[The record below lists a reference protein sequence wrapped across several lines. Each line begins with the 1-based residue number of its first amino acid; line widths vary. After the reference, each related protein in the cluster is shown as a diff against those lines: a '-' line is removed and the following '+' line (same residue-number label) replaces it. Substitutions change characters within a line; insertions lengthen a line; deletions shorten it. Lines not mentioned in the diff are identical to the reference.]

1 MIERPEALYLG
12 WLLIIAGAAI
22 TLLRHRL
29 AVYRRDL
36 DSGRRGARPSAG
48 PADLTLNGVIF
59 ACVGVLLMFGGLLL
73 IAQEPVRWMLG
84 LR

>member
-1 MIERPEALYLG
+1 LYGWFMIVS
-12 WLLIIAGAAI
+12 GAAI

-36 DSGRRGARPSAG
+36 DSGRRGATPPSGRAG
-48 PADLTLNGVIF
+48 LTLNSVIF
-59 ACVGVLLMFGGLLL
+59 ACVGVLLMLGGLLL
-73 IAQEPVRWMLG
+73 IATEPVRWLLG

>member
-1 MIERPEALYLG
+1 
-12 WLLIIAGAAI
+12 LIVSGAAI

-36 DSGRRGARPSAG
+36 DSGRRGASPPAG
-48 PADLTLNGVIF
+48 RADLTLNGVIF
-59 ACVGVLLMFGGLLL
+59 ACVGVLLMLGGLLL
-73 IAQEPVRWMLG
+73 IVQEPIRWMLG

>member
-1 MIERPEALYLG
+1 MIVG
-12 WLLIIAGAAI
+12 GAAI

-36 DSGRRGARPSAG
+36 DSGRRGAKPPSGQAG
-48 PADLTLNGVIF
+48 LTLNGVVF
-59 ACVGVLLMFGGLLL
+59 ACVGVLLMLAGLLL
-73 IAQEPVRWMLG
+73 IATEPVRWMLG